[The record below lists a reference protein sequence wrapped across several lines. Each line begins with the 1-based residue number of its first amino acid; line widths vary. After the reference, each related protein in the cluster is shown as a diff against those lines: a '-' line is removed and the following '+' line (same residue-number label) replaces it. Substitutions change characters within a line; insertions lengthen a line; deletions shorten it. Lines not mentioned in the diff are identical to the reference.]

1 MIYIAD
7 FIQVFALLFLLHSL
21 FSIKAHTYVFVIT
34 GFVISIF
41 YTFYQVLLPFYI
53 ELLPFL
59 MVLCFYIYTYTQ
71 TNHDYKQKLFISISI
86 VSLSMSIEY
95 LITICFQ
102 AINLALPFVWIRIL
116 NSCLLIC
123 IAYFTLSYRLEDHI
137 SHGFSTW
144 ILILIEA
151 LLFMRTVGLHTALNW
166 NTFVGETINQ
176 TYTIRLAVV
185 CLINILFFFYYIHK
199 EKESYEL
206 IYTKTKL
213 LEFQNIE
220 DHYEMM
226 KYHLENEQR
235 LRHDLKHILSLC
247 QNNTTLRET
256 DLLVAYD
263 LTPFIETSNRYLN
276 AVLNIKLQSAKNKGI
291 HVETC
296 IGSDLSFINEID
308 LAAILGNA
316 LDNAIEHSHPDTLI
330 ELHITENE
338 GFCRI
343 ELSNDVDTSI
353 LSSNPD
359 LHTSKADK
367 LHHGYGISSIRKT
380 VKKYHGSLQFQEKNH
395 RFYVYMILKKP

>member
-7 FIQVFALLFLLHSL
+7 FFQVFALLILLHTL
-21 FSIKAHTYVFVIT
+21 FPMKRHPYVFMIS
-34 GFVISIF
+34 GCFISII
-41 YTFYQVLLPFYI
+41 YILYQMAFPYYMEF
-53 ELLPFL
+53 LPFL
-59 MVLCFYIYTYTQ
+59 MVVCFYINISIQ
-71 TNHDYKQKLFISISI
+71 TSHNYKQKLFISISI
-86 VSLSMSIEY
+86 ISLLISIEF

-102 AINLALPFVWIRIL
+102 MMNLSISSIWIRFF

-123 IAYFTLSYRLEDHI
+123 IAYFTTSYQLEDDT

-144 ILILIEA
+144 ILIFIEA

-166 NTFVGETINQ
+166 NTYVGETVNQ
-176 TYTIRLAVV
+176 TYTIRLIIV
-185 CLINILFFFYYIHK
+185 CFINILFFFYYIHK

-226 KYHLENEQR
+226 KHNFENEQR

-247 QNNTTLRET
+247 QNNKTLHET
-256 DLLVAYD
+256 DLLAAYD
-263 LTPFIETSNRYLN
+263 LTPFIETSNCYLN
-276 AVLNIKLQSAKNKGI
+276 AVLNTKLQSAKNKGI

-338 GFCRI
+338 GFYRI
-343 ELSNDVDTSI
+343 ELSNDVDISI

-359 LHTSKADK
+359 LHTSKVDK